1 MKTRFSLIATFIAA
15 MCWSP
20 YAFGQTN
27 GGQSMSAG
35 LVASQAT
42 HLPLSSIPIGSVG
55 ATGQG
60 EGTTALSSYMT
71 GMAAF
76 TQGLGQAIYNTSL
89 ASEHF
94 EGARRL
100 WLDNNLHAEQV
111 YFEKRR
117 LNDEYWLSK
126 HPPMT
131 PEQQAQIDQSRL
143 PRRLTSSELDPTWGM
158 IRWPAV
164 LERPEFDT
172 VRSKLDDIFAHRGDE
187 SFGVGT
193 PIYARIQQLSR
204 DMRAQLD
211 EDYPTMSQME
221 WVQAMRFVQSLA
233 YEARFAPGMV
243 VGMNVR

>member
-1 MKTRFSLIATFIAA
+1 
-15 MCWSP
+15 MCWSS
-20 YAFGQTN
+20 YAFGQTS
-27 GGQSMSAG
+27 GVQMTAG
-35 LVASQAT
+35 SVASQAT
-42 HLPLSSIPIGSVG
+42 GLPLSSIPIGSAGG
-55 ATGQG
+55 ASGQG

-76 TQGLGQAIYNTSL
+76 TQALGQATYNTAL
-89 ASEHF
+89 ASRHF
-94 EGARRL
+94 EEARRQ

-193 PIYARIQQLSR
+193 PIYARIQQLTR

-221 WVQAMRFVQSLA
+221 WVQAMRFVESLA
-233 YEARFAPGMV
+233 YEARFAPGVV